1 MARKTLMKLRHY
13 MTALAALLLASCQTS
28 CQTSGSLGAGEAEYL
43 SSDTP
48 EEGKLFG
55 DYLAGSYAYYIE
67 KTDARSDY
75 YNRAYA
81 RADDDIAL
89 GRRAMSSALTAG
101 NIDLT
106 QKIALDIH
114 GKDNK
119 EAMALAILGTKAFE
133 QGRNKKA
140 QDLFNTETK
149 DLTMGIL
156 MGIVKGWSQ
165 VSSGDIDQARTTFKD
180 IGGGS
185 YFNAL
190 ADLQIA
196 KMEALQGNNEAA
208 KAAFKL
214 AEESSLDP
222 IEINLA
228 KARFLHTIGETDIA
242 LVELEAFSKENGN
255 FETGPVR
262 SYIDALK
269 ADQSIDGLLTP
280 KQEAARALTEPAFA
294 FFVAARARDAAEVF
308 LRLALTLDPKHDKAA
323 LWLGQ
328 LLENTEREDEAMRLY
343 EAIDARSDYLVS
355 TKLSQANVWF
365 SREKDDEAL
374 KVLEAINTS
383 HPSFTTRKALGQ
395 ARLIR
400 ENYTDALPIYDAIV
414 KSMSEEELKADT
426 QPLYFRGICYE
437 REKQWSSAEAD
448 FKRVLELEPDN
459 ADALNY
465 LGYTWVDRGENLT
478 QAFEMIKKAI
488 ELEPNSGAIV
498 DSLGWAHYKLGQ
510 YSEAKV
516 KLEDA
521 VALSPS
527 SATIIDHLGDVYWKL
542 GRYREAG
549 YQWERALEYDPTDEE
564 RATIRT
570 KLKGGLEAVPALP

>member
-1 MARKTLMKLRHY
+1 MKLRHY

-28 CQTSGSLGAGEAEYL
+28 CQTSGQLGGTDPEYL
-43 SSDTP
+43 GSDTP
-48 EEGKLFG
+48 EDGKLFG

-67 KTDARSDY
+67 KTEARSDY
-75 YNRAYA
+75 YNSAYERAN
-81 RADDDIAL
+81 DDISL
-89 GRRAMSSALTAG
+89 GRRAMSAALTAG
-101 NIDLT
+101 DLELTHNI
-106 QKIALDIH
+106 AADIH
-114 GKDNK
+114 NKDK
-119 EAMALAILGTKAFE
+119 TEAMVLAILGTKAFE
-133 QGRNKKA
+133 QGRHKKA
-140 QDLFNTETK
+140 QDLFNTDTN

-165 VSSGDIDQARTTFKD
+165 VSSNDLEEARTTFKD
-180 IGGGS
+180 IGGGA
-185 YFNAL
+185 YFDKL

-196 KMEALQGNNEAA
+196 KAEALAGNIDAA
-208 KAAFKL
+208 KTAFEM
-214 AEESSLDP
+214 AEESGQSP
-222 IEINLA
+222 IEVHLA
-228 KARFLHTIGETDIA
+228 KARFLHSIGENSAA
-242 LVELEAFSKENGN
+242 LAGLEAFSKKSGN
-255 FETGPVR
+255 FETGPIYR
-262 SYIDALK
+262 YIEALK
-269 ADQSIDGLLTP
+269 LGQPIDSLLTP
-280 KQEAARALTEPAFA
+280 KQEAARALTDPAYG
-294 FFVAARARDAAEVF
+294 FFVVARARDAAEVF
-308 LRLALTLDPKHDKAA
+308 LRLALTLDPQHDKAV
-323 LWLGQ
+323 LWLGS

-343 EAIDARSDYLVS
+343 EAVDPGSDYIVS

-365 SREKDDEAL
+365 SREKDDKAL
-374 KVLEAINTS
+374 QVLEAVNAA
-383 HPSFTTRKALGQ
+383 HPSFVTREALGR

-400 ENYTDALPIYDAIV
+400 ENYAEALPIYDELV
-414 KSMSEEELKADT
+414 KSMSEEDLKADT

-437 REKQWSSAEAD
+437 REKQWASAEAD
-448 FKRVLELEPDN
+448 FKRVLEIEPDN

-478 QAFEMIKKAI
+478 EAFGMIKKAI
-488 ELEPNSGAIV
+488 ELDPNSGAIV

-510 YSEAKV
+510 YSEAKS

-564 RATIRT
+564 RATIRI